1 MAIQHARQSSAR
13 QAKLL
18 GCLCDSE
25 PQFGQYVFAQR
36 FAWMRRTS
44 GSHQATASVRC
55 PIGSAAG
62 RTLISMS

>member
-1 MAIQHARQSSAR
+1 MAIQHARECSAR
-13 QAKLL
+13 HAKLL
-18 GCLCDSE
+18 RCLRDRE
-25 PQFGQYVFAQR
+25 PQFRQEVFAQR
-36 FAWMRRTS
+36 FAGVRRID